1 MVGEGDPP
9 RLHEEP
15 VVPERREI
23 TILTPVCDEAQ
34 NIEPFCARLVEV
46 MADVGVAW
54 EALLVDDGRPDDS
67 ARRIREICAQDGR
80 FGLLRL
86 SRSGGRAAALAAG
99 FDHARGDIVV
109 TLDAGLQHDPGDIP
123 RLLEVHRQGFDVVS
137 GCRQRQN
144 APWWSR
150 VAPSRAADWLIARVT
165 GVPLHDFGCGL
176 ALYRR
181 DLLQNL
187 VLSPEMHRL
196 MPAMLIPPET
206 RVAEVPIENLPQCA
220 GSSKRGPGRT
230 GEVLLDLAMLHALR
244 ASRAGKPPFFGRFG
258 SALLIAGVTG
268 AMTLALWPT
277 SGGSWDARWPWLS
290 VAVALAILGIQCLA
304 VGSLVGQMIN
314 SRRAGRFGRIY
325 EIAEFLRPGGPTGLP
340 GQS

>member
-1 MVGEGDPP
+1 MAGEGDHPGF
-9 RLHEEP
+9 HEEP
-15 VVPERREI
+15 VVPESPEI
-23 TILTPVCDEAQ
+23 TLLTPVCDEVQ
-34 NIEPFCARLVEV
+34 NLEPFCARLVEV
-46 MADVGVAW
+46 MEDVGVGW
-54 EALLVDDGRPDDS
+54 EALLIDDASQDDS
-67 ARRIREICAQDGR
+67 ARKIREICAQDGH

-86 SRSGGRAAALAAG
+86 SRSSGRAAALAAG

-109 TLDAGLQHDPGDIP
+109 TLSADLQYDPGEIP
-123 RLLEVHRQGFDVVS
+123 RLLEIFRQGFEVVS

-150 VAPSRAADWLIARVT
+150 VAPSRTTDWLIARVT
-165 GVPLHDFGCGL
+165 GVPLHDFSCGL
-176 ALYRR
+176 AVYRR

-187 VLSPEMHRL
+187 VLSREMHRL

-206 RVAEVPIENLPQCA
+206 RVAEVPIENRPQCA

-244 ASRAGKPPFFGRFG
+244 ASRAGRPPAFARFG

-290 VAVALAILGIQCLA
+290 VAVALAILGIQFLA

-314 SRRAGRFGRIY
+314 SSRAGRFGRIY
-325 EIAEFLRPGGPTGLP
+325 ETAEFLPPGGPHR
-340 GQS
+340 QS